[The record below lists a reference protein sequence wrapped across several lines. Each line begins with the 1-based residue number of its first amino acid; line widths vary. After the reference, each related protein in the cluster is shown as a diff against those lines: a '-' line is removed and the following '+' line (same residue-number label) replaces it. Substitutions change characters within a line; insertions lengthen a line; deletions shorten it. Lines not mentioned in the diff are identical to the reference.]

1 MKVSYFIFKSSSCS
15 FPSRPG
21 EKIAS
26 IGYFSR
32 LDTANRAEKWWL
44 ISGQGLTL
52 SMNACYLNRKLSF
65 LRLESQHLHFEDKIL
80 DQVRFEGFPGTC
92 ASLGGMMMV
101 PTILRHDLTSTLR
114 NLWCNDAVAS
124 DDHVDDNDVDDDD
137 ADVDDTNCVLTTYET
152 HWWHSLSNSTMP
164 KCGTVQTWWLSK

>member
-1 MKVSYFIFKSSSCS
+1 MEAIFS
-15 FPSRPG
+15 PG
-21 EKIAS
+21 LLGFQAGLVRKLLHWI
-26 IGYFSR
+26 FFR
-32 LDTANRAEKWWL
+32 LDTANRAEKCWL

-92 ASLGGMMMV
+92 ASLGWMMMV
-101 PTILRHDLTSTLR
+101 PTILQHDLTSTLR

-164 KCGTVQTWWLSK
+164 KCGIVQTWWLSK